1 LEWSCQVKSLLHY
14 STVPL
19 LLVVLLSCH
28 RSPGESK
35 QKLWQEFSGEKTLA
49 HVQRLVDF
57 GPRPPGSE
65 AIEKS
70 RAYIDNQLR
79 LCGWNVERQSFTETT
94 PRGAVTFVNLIARFA
109 AEPHSTPKFL
119 LCSHYDTKFF
129 ENIRFVGANDGGSS
143 TALLLEFAR
152 ILAPHPAL
160 AARVELVFFDGE
172 EAYEKFSAN
181 DGLYGS
187 RYFAK
192 HLAADPAA
200 RQLRGAVLFDMVG
213 DRSLNVTLPLDS
225 PSQMA
230 HDLFAAAEALKL
242 REYFSYYDGAIT
254 DDHTPLNA
262 IGIPALDVIDFDYA
276 WWHTADDTIDK
287 LSAASLQVVGSVAAR
302 YLVEFALK

>member
-1 LEWSCQVKSLLHY
+1 VVFRVKGLLHY
-14 STVPL
+14 SIAL
-19 LLVVLLSCH
+19 LLLALSLSCQ
-28 RSPGESK
+28 RSPAESK
-35 QKLWQEFSGEKTLA
+35 QKVWEEFSGEKALA

-57 GPRPPGSE
+57 GPRPPGSA

-70 RAYIDNQLR
+70 RAYIDNQMR
-79 LCGWNVERQSFTETT
+79 LCGWNIERQSFTETT

-109 AEPHSTPKFL
+109 DAPRRAPMFL

-129 ENIRFVGANDGGSS
+129 ENIQFVGANDGGSS
-143 TALLLEFAR
+143 TGVLLEFAR
-152 ILAPHPAL
+152 ILARHPLL

-192 HLAADPAA
+192 HLATDSTA
-200 RQLRGAVLFDMVG
+200 RQLRGALLFDMVG
-213 DRSLNVTLPLDS
+213 DRSLNVTLPVDS

-230 HDLFAAAEALKL
+230 RDLFAAAEALKL

-262 IGIPALDVIDFDYA
+262 IGIPALDIIDFDYA

-287 LSAASLQVVGSVAAR
+287 LSAASLQTVGSVAAY
-302 YLVEFALK
+302 YLSEFALK

>member
-1 LEWSCQVKSLLHY
+1 MKPLLHY
-14 STVPL
+14 SITPL
-19 LLVVLLSCH
+19 LLLSLLSCH
-28 RSPGESK
+28 RSPDESRA
-35 QKLWQEFSGEKTLA
+35 KLWEEFSGDKALA
-49 HVQRLVDF
+49 HVQRLVEF

-70 RAYIDNQLR
+70 RDYIDNQLR
-79 LCGWNVERQSFTETT
+79 LCGWNVERQSFTEST

-109 AEPHSTPKFL
+109 AESHVPTKFL

-129 ENIRFVGANDGGSS
+129 ENVRFVGANDGGSS
-143 TALLLEFAR
+143 TGLLLEFAR
-152 ILAPHPAL
+152 ILAGHPAS
-160 AARVELVFFDGE
+160 ARRVALVFFDGE

-192 HLAADPAA
+192 HLAAEATA
-200 RQLRGAVLFDMVG
+200 RQLRGAILFDMVG

-230 HDLFAAAEALKL
+230 HDLFAAADAIKL

-276 WWHTADDTIDK
+276 WWHTADDTLDK

-302 YLVEFALK
+302 YLVEFGLK